1 MIFVDSNIPMYLV
14 GAAHPHKVEAQIL
27 LERLIASGQRLVT
40 DVEVVQELLHRY
52 TAINRRD
59 AIEPAIKVTLD
70 IVDDIFAIEKADV
83 LRAAE
88 IVQSRVLFSAR
99 DALHI
104 AIIERHGIVEILSF
118 DSRLRSMAGPEANP
132 SDLREPPR
140 IKSAPIVLHWVS
152 SGLCR
157 SAFPNPAYR
166 R

>member
-1 MIFVDSNIPMYLV
+1 MYLV
-14 GAAHPHKVEAQIL
+14 GAAHPHKVEAQLL

-40 DVEVVQELLHRY
+40 DVEVIQELLHRY

-88 IVQSRVLFSAR
+88 IVQSRASFSAR

-104 AIIERHGIVEILSF
+104 ATIERHGIIEILSF
-118 DSRLRSMAGPEANP
+118 DADFDRWPGLK
-132 SDLREPPR
+132 R
-140 IKSAPIVLHWVS
+140 IHQI
-152 SGLCR
+152 
-157 SAFPNPAYR
+157 
-166 R
+166 